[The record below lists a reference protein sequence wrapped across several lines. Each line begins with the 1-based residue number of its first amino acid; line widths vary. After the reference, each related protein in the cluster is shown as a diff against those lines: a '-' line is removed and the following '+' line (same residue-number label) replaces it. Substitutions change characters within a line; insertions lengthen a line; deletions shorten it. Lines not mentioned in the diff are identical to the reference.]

1 MLKGVMTMT
10 DSARKEY
17 LNQFFGSKRYLYQD
31 NERVAHIHVV
41 NGTYYFHGHIVPGWQ
56 GVKKTFDTAEEL
68 ETYIK
73 QSDLEYEEQKQLTL
87 F

>member
-1 MLKGVMTMT
+1 MPKT
-10 DSARKEY
+10 DSARKEH

-56 GVKKTFDTAEEL
+56 GVKKTFNTAEEL
-68 ETYIK
+68 EIYIK
-73 QSDLEYEEQKQLTL
+73 QHGLEYEEQKQLTL

>member
-1 MLKGVMTMT
+1 MT
-10 DSARKEY
+10 DNARKEY

-41 NGTYYFHGHIVPGWQ
+41 NGTYYFSWAYALPGWQ

-73 QSDLEYEEQKQLTL
+73 QHGLEYEEQKQLTL

>member
-1 MLKGVMTMT
+1 MPKT
-10 DSARKEY
+10 DSACKEY

-41 NGTYYFHGHIVPGWQ
+41 NGNYYFHGHIVPGWQ

-68 ETYIK
+68 EIYIK
-73 QSDLEYEEQKQLTL
+73 QHGLEYEEQKQLTL